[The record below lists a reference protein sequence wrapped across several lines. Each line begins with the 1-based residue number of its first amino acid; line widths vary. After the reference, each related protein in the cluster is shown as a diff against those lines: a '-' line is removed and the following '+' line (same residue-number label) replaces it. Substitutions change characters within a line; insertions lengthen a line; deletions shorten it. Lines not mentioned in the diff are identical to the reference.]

1 MNAVTN
7 VVEDSYEGL
16 MDSSFYSGVAG
27 VAVGGILGSVITLL
41 PFYKLGTF
49 GNLTRTVATL
59 GSGAYLV
66 MKSNDVSGDMQSLY
80 RGAGAILGFIGASQ
94 VVGYL
99 TADHRTFNP
108 GFNGLGSVLTG
119 QFESEGEEVI
129 AQRGDGRVLGQE
141 TATQSYSDIYNAD
154 TFEEG
159 TVEMVNRVS
168 PDDPLNSVVEESP
181 LGHGV
186 TQWFGADG
194 VSATGGVS
202 QSFGGVA
209 ESSTM
214 SHAPQTNVSQ
224 YVSSVD
230 SLGTRAMNLNKGSPL
245 VQSVYGKGYEPPVHY
260 SAEEPTVNVGQP
272 TPTPMAGSMP
282 DLWSAYAKPELPP
295 KKPLWT
301 RLGLWLPVSLSSG
314 MVQKPA
320 QLV

>member
-1 MNAVTN
+1 M
-7 VVEDSYEGL
+7 
-16 MDSSFYSGVAG
+16 
-27 VAVGGILGSVITLL
+27 GSVITLL

-59 GSGAYLV
+59 GSGAHLV

-99 TADHRTFNP
+99 TDHRTFNP

-154 TFEEG
+154 TEEG

-181 LGHGV
+181 LGRKSLNGSV
-186 TQWFGADG
+186 
-194 VSATGGVS
+194 
-202 QSFGGVA
+202 
-209 ESSTM
+209 
-214 SHAPQTNVSQ
+214 QTVF
-224 YVSSVD
+224 
-230 SLGTRAMNLNKGSPL
+230 P
-245 VQSVYGKGYEPPVHY
+245 
-260 SAEEPTVNVGQP
+260 
-272 TPTPMAGSMP
+272 
-282 DLWSAYAKPELPP
+282 
-295 KKPLWT
+295 
-301 RLGLWLPVSLSSG
+301 
-314 MVQKPA
+314 
-320 QLV
+320 QLVVYPKFWRSR

>member
-1 MNAVTN
+1 MNAVSN

-99 TADHRTFNP
+99 TATTGLSIP

-119 QFESEGEEVI
+119 TFESEGEEVI

-168 PDDPLNSVVEESP
+168 PDDPI
-181 LGHGV
+181 
-186 TQWFGADG
+186 
-194 VSATGGVS
+194 
-202 QSFGGVA
+202 
-209 ESSTM
+209 
-214 SHAPQTNVSQ
+214 
-224 YVSSVD
+224 
-230 SLGTRAMNLNKGSPL
+230 K
-245 VQSVYGKGYEPPVHY
+245 
-260 SAEEPTVNVGQP
+260 
-272 TPTPMAGSMP
+272 
-282 DLWSAYAKPELPP
+282 
-295 KKPLWT
+295 
-301 RLGLWLPVSLSSG
+301 
-314 MVQKPA
+314 QK
-320 QLV
+320 QI